1 MPTSE
6 QQRKNYEY
14 FQRILPELLS
24 DPLKVDKYAIIH
36 EESVI
41 GLYDTFAAAYRMACS
56 RITKD
61 FIIQQIIDESK
72 NCQLTDDCLI
82 GVKKIEKLR
91 VTNVDIL
98 VKHPRIKKQEWMR
111 RWVISR
117 QEFIEVCIIC
127 RGVFLF

>member
-6 QQRKNYEY
+6 QQRKNYRY

-24 DPLKVDKYAIIH
+24 DPLKVEKYAIIY

-41 GLYDTFAAAYRMACS
+41 GLYDTFATAYRAACA

-72 NCQLTDDCLI
+72 IVNYLSPTVSI
-82 GVKKIEKLR
+82 
-91 VTNVDIL
+91 
-98 VKHPRIKKQEWMR
+98 
-111 RWVISR
+111 
-117 QEFIEVCIIC
+117 
-127 RGVFLF
+127 